1 MEEAL
6 LDVGWEAPK
15 GSVLRLACPGH
26 GIMLVRLRS
35 PDDDSFAVA
44 MANACRDALL
54 RRLAGRPGG
63 APRVVAAIGDPQVEL
78 PRAACSYRQA
88 RLAAKVATAIPT
100 MGDVVHWGSLGA
112 FRALVQLPNREAV
125 QSALDPR
132 VVALLRSGDDALAV
146 TLETYLD
153 LGGDAKAT
161 AERLH
166 VHRAT
171 LYFRLNK
178 AQQLAS
184 IDVRNGYDRLAVHLG
199 LKLVRLAG
207 VDGEMWHQGGPVPA
221 RQTPTAGKTEEDG
234 GLSAISA
241 RS

>member
-1 MEEAL
+1 MTT
-6 LDVGWEAPK
+6 
-15 GSVLRLACPGH
+15 
-26 GIMLVRLRS
+26 RS
-35 PDDDSFAVA
+35 PSPWQMPAEMRSCAVWPVA
-44 MANACRDALL
+44 R
-54 RRLAGRPGG
+54 GGSRPGG
-63 APRVVAAIGDPQVEL
+63 GRHWRPAGNCQCVPATTAPGPFGGQGCHRHPHHGRC
-78 PRAACSYRQA
+78 RA
-88 RLAAKVATAIPT
+88 L
-100 MGDVVHWGSLGA
+100 GSLGA